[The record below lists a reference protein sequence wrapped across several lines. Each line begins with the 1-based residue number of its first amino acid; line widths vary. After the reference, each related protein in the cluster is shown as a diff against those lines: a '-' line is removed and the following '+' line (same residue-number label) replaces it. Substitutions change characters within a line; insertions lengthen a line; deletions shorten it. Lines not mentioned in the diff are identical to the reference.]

1 MADVFVLVL
10 LEEWVIAYAR
20 DVCNLFSRGSLRYF
34 DVGLDL
40 RWYDVLDSDQGF
52 DGLDPLFQLSWD
64 GLYMVASP

>member
-1 MADVFVLVL
+1 MTDVLVLVL
-10 LEEWVIAYAR
+10 LEEWVIAYAW

-52 DGLDPLFQLSWD
+52 DGLDSLFQLFWD
-64 GLYMVASP
+64 SLHSVVPP